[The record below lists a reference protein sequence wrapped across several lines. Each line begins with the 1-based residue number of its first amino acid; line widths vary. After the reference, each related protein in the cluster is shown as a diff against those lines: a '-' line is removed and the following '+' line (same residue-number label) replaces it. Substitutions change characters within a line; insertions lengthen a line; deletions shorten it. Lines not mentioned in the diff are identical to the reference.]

1 MKRYLI
7 PILALS
13 AVLCSCDKS
22 DDFYGSGEEVSY
34 ATAGYMMCI
43 ADDLVVDNLK
53 EMERILALD
62 KSGAVWE
69 PGYSSVFER
78 SNQVFGAT
86 LSKSSADSTW
96 TIVFDGDFNFE
107 SNSYP
112 TRYHL
117 TLRMLPGEGTG
128 ASQAGGDGGFDGEG
142 SAQDAPFA
150 GMYHDWEV
158 SIEEGVRTERGGY
171 SAEFRSYPTLKYHTS
186 GATLAWHLCYGA
198 VWMDVR
204 KDGKIVDSLVL
215 VLKGQKSNYETRRL
229 S

>member
-34 ATAGYMMCI
+34 ATAEYMMCI

-96 TIVFDGDFNFE
+96 TIVFDGDFSFE

-117 TLRMLPGEGTG
+117 TLRMLPGGSEGSSG
-128 ASQAGGDGGFDGEG
+128 AEGGDGFGDEG

-158 SIEEGVRTERGGY
+158 TIDEGVRTERGGY
-171 SAEFRSYPTLKYHTS
+171 SADFRSYPTLRYLRA

-215 VLKGQKSNYETRRL
+215 VLKGSKNNTEARRY